1 MLSINIKALQNVCVK
16 RMDPNFSA
24 KRFVKAPASDSVE
37 EEKPD
42 DISQATVYYGV
53 CFLLLLHMYVW
64 CFISVWFQINSVEKH
79 AAMRAE
85 GWLFSTE
92 DNEFIGIT

>member
-24 KRFVKAPASDSVE
+24 KRFVKAPASDSAE

-53 CFLLLLHMYVW
+53 YVFFITTTHVCMYG
-64 CFISVWFQINSVEKH
+64 
-79 AAMRAE
+79 A
-85 GWLFSTE
+85 L
-92 DNEFIGIT
+92 